1 MLYSG
6 GVIRIR
12 CLDPELHPVLLL
24 ALLNTRIARQQ
35 MRAFQFTR
43 DVIDT
48 LGKRVDEIVL
58 PFPRS
63 LSLRQ
68 AIVDEVGAK
77 LTLRANLRLQSRLLG
92 DVIESGDTSC
102 LLEFQRQRASLVAD
116 GLANLS
122 ASSPIAGTRR
132 LA

>member
-63 LSLRQ
+63 SSLRQ
-68 AIVDEVGAK
+68 AIVDEVGAL
-77 LTLRANLRLQSRLLG
+77 LTLRTSLRLQSRLLG
-92 DVIESGDTSC
+92 DAIESGDVSS
-102 LLEFQRQRASLVAD
+102 LLEFPHQRASLIAD
-116 GLANLS
+116 GVANPS
-122 ASSPIAGTRR
+122 ASLPI
-132 LA
+132 